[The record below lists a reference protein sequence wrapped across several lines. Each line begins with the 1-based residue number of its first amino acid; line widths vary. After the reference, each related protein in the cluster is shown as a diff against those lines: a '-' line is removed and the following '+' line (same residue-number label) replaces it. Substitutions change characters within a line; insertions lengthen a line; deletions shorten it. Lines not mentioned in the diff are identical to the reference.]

1 MYIHA
6 LSEKAKYLWS
16 HDMLRKHT
24 HTYVSRGYLE
34 PTQFGGAWLAAAGS
48 RDLMYRTGCY
58 LGIMWRSRDSGPLPP
73 SESWGESEAS
83 PMIRVLIRARFGQP
97 QHHTLARSIA
107 RVEKSTY
114 SLSHTQRSPDQDG
127 SEGRVVAKQNCYSQQ
142 LVLCATGQL
151 LPAHG
156 CTKANGAWRA
166 CTACKSPLAL
176 SCTDQ
181 GSLSCMADFSQH
193 GCTRQTCTS

>member
-1 MYIHA
+1 
-6 LSEKAKYLWS
+6 
-16 HDMLRKHT
+16 MLRQHT

-58 LGIMWRSRDSGPLPP
+58 LGIVWRSRDSGPLPP
-73 SESWGESEAS
+73 SESWGESEA
-83 PMIRVLIRARFGQP
+83 
-97 QHHTLARSIA
+97 
-107 RVEKSTY
+107 
-114 SLSHTQRSPDQDG
+114 
-127 SEGRVVAKQNCYSQQ
+127 
-142 LVLCATGQL
+142 TGQL

-156 CTKANGAWRA
+156 FTKANGAWRA

-193 GCTRQTCTS
+193 GCTWQTCTSWPAPRGPGHWDCPFPPLTTFNYIKLHCSITVEPLNKDTFWTSSFVICREVVLF